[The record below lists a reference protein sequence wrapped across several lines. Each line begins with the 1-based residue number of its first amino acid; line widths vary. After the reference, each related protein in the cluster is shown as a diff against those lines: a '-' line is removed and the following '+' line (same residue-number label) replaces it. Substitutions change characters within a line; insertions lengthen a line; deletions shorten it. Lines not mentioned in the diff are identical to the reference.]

1 MAQKEF
7 FGVSVEKL
15 HLQGFVGQVNT
26 GHLGCCNAGEQ
37 AKRKKV

>member
-15 HLQGFVGQVNT
+15 HLQGFIGQVNT
-26 GHLGCCNAGEQ
+26 GHLTRCRKGKQ
-37 AKRKKV
+37 AKGE